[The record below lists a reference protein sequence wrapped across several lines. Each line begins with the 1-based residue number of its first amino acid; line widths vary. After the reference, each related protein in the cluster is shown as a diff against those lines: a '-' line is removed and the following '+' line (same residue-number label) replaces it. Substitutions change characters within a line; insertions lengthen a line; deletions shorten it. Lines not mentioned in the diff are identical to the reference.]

1 MNVIVCECWIVNVN
15 EIRERVFVNDFAS
28 LLAGNHCAR
37 NRNGYS
43 LNLVGAA
50 ADDLHRLV
58 RLLIS
63 CLELLDEL
71 ECPHAHDDAAEDN
84 ILVVEEG
91 EGSAHRDIELGL
103 VRVAQTVSL
112 AHAQHANLLML
123 NLERL
128 VFEGSTVYG
137 CAKLRV
143 LRRHDSAHLNVHAL
157 DDAVYISANVG

>member
-1 MNVIVCECWIVNVN
+1 MNVIVCECWTVNVN

-50 ADDLHRLV
+50 GDDRNRLV

-71 ECPHAHDDAAEDN
+71 ECPHSHDDAAEDN

-112 AHAQHANLLML
+112 AHAEHANLLVL

-128 VFEGSTVYG
+128 VLEGPAVDG
-137 CAKLRV
+137 RAKLGC
-143 LRRHDSAHLNVHAL
+143 LGRHDSAHLNVHAL

>member
-15 EIRERVFVNDFAS
+15 DIRERVFVNDFAS

-71 ECPHAHDDAAEDN
+71 ECPHAHDDAAKDN

-112 AHAQHANLLML
+112 AHAEHANLLVL

-128 VFEGSTVYG
+128 VFEGSTVDGRTELGALGWY
-137 CAKLRV
+137 
-143 LRRHDSAHLNVHAL
+143 DSTHLNVHAFH
-157 DDAVYISANVG
+157 DAVYISANVG